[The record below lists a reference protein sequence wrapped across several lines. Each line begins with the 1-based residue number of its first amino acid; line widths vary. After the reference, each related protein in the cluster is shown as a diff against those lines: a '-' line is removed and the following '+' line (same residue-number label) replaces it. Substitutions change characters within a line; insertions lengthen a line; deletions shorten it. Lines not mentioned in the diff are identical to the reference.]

1 MDAHRIIFLKVPIDI
16 VPPEELPD
24 IVSRL
29 LTAADNADKDSS
41 RKGQNIVLLSL
52 WDLLRARR
60 NGAYR
65 DYIFSAALVLP
76 ISKSIVS
83 GVKFLTGKKV
93 YRYMPFHFV
102 ISLLSILEK
111 KENSVYLLGGKTRV
125 LKKTERNI
133 NTTFPRLKIVGRHE
147 GRMRKREAPA
157 VIEAIRKAAPSL
169 LLAGR
174 GIRGKELWIPRNSSR
189 INTGLRL
196 WCSDLFDVFADK
208 KRRPSDAIFDKGL
221 ESIVFCMRNPF
232 RLFRVFPYF
241 RYKLLL
247 LVYKIFAQ

>member
-1 MDAHRIIFLKVPIDI
+1 VDVRRITFLKVPIDI
-16 VPPEELPD
+16 VKPEDLPSV
-24 IVSRL
+24 IYQL
-29 LTAADNADKDSS
+29 LAYAKSS
-41 RKGQNIVLLSL
+41 EDFRSAKGQNIVLLSL
-52 WDLLRARR
+52 SDLLRARR
-60 NGAYR
+60 KGAYR
-65 DYIFSAALVLP
+65 DYVYNAALVIP

-83 GVKFLTGKKV
+83 GVKFLTGQKV

-102 ISLLSILEK
+102 VSLLSILEK
-111 KENSVYLLGGKTRV
+111 REHSLYLLGGKSQILKRV
-125 LKKTERNI
+125 GKNI
-133 NTTFPRLKIVGRHE
+133 NTTFPRLKVVGRHE
-147 GRMRKREAPA
+147 GSMRKSEEAT
-157 VIEAIRKAAPSL
+157 VIEAIRKASPDL
-169 LLAGR
+169 LLT
-174 GIRGKELWIPRNSSR
+174 GKGVRRRELWIARNCTS
-189 INTGLRL
+189 INSGFRL